1 MAELEQQI
9 AEHNILQKEI
19 EAYGQQLRN
28 LIGPVRD
35 VQPHLA
41 LKPSPDLPHQSRC
54 GPSGPRDAGRGEAGE
69 GVWAAISPVP
79 RLSLSL
85 LCAPPPPTGRGRTQ
99 LPSGANT
106 WTSW

>member
-41 LKPSPDLPHQSRC
+41 LQPSPHVPHQSRC
-54 GPSGPRDAGRGEAGE
+54 GPAGPLGQGTRAGAR
-69 GVWAAISPVP
+69 
-79 RLSLSL
+79 
-85 LCAPPPPTGRGRTQ
+85 
-99 LPSGANT
+99 
-106 WTSW
+106 